1 MFPGL
6 YSRLSHEVIASAAT
20 INVKT
25 DVVILTGSTGV
36 NTINAPFTNM
46 ASRVVIIAGPSAIT
60 FGTSGNILVGAVV
73 AINRPCEFIW
83 NPVAQKWHIGPI
95 S

>member
-6 YSRLSHEVIASAAT
+6 YSRLSHEVVASAAT

-36 NTINAPFTNM
+36 NTINAPFTNI
-46 ASRVVIIAGPSAIT
+46 ASRFVLIPNAGAIT
-60 FGTSGNILVGAVV
+60 FGTSGNILVGAIV
-73 AINRPCEFIW
+73 AVNRPCEFIW